1 MAEKLKELLE
11 LFQSLSNDE
20 KAKVINFVEA
30 FNYEAKSK
38 SSNKIYTIPEICE
51 ILGVKPRTV
60 YKYIREDKLNA
71 FKVGNHWRVTDEALQ
86 DFLKR
91 GTK

>member
-1 MAEKLKELLE
+1 MADKLKQLLE
-11 LFQSLSNDE
+11 LFQSLSNDDQ
-20 KAKVINFVEA
+20 AKVINFVEA
-30 FNYEAKSK
+30 FDRNRKTQ
-38 SSNKIYTIPEICE
+38 NQIYTIPEICE

-71 FKVGNHWRVTDEALQ
+71 FKVGNHWRITDEALQ

>member
-20 KAKVINFVEA
+20 QTKVIQFVEA
-30 FNYEAKSK
+30 FDRNRKTQ
-38 SSNKIYTIPEICE
+38 NQIYTIPEICE

>member
-1 MAEKLKELLE
+1 MADKLKQLLE
-11 LFQSLSNDE
+11 LFQSLSNDDQ
-20 KAKVINFVEA
+20 AKVINFVEA
-30 FNYEAKSK
+30 FDRNRKTQ
-38 SSNKIYTIPEICE
+38 NQIYTIPEICE

-86 DFLKR
+86 NFLKR

>member
-1 MAEKLKELLE
+1 MADKLKQLLE
-11 LFQSLSNDE
+11 LFQSLSNDDQ
-20 KAKVINFVEA
+20 AKVINFVEA
-30 FNYEAKSK
+30 FDRNRKTQ
-38 SSNKIYTIPEICE
+38 NQIYTIPEICE
-51 ILGVKPRTV
+51 ILNVKPRTV

-71 FKVGNHWRVTDEALQ
+71 FKVGNHWRITDEALQ

>member
-1 MAEKLKELLE
+1 MADKLKQLLE
-11 LFQSLSNDE
+11 LFQSLSNDDQ
-20 KAKVINFVEA
+20 AKVINFVEA
-30 FNYEAKSK
+30 FDRNRKTQ
-38 SSNKIYTIPEICE
+38 NQIYTIPEICE